1 MKLEVAGKWFSEV
14 GNGRVK
20 VYHELFDQLL
30 ENNAK
35 KYVLVSFGVEEKN
48 RVYFLKIIGFI
59 QDRLKKVIFSKVQ
72 QPI

>member
-1 MKLEVAGKWFSEV
+1 MKL
-14 GNGRVK
+14 
-20 VYHELFDQLL
+20 YHELFDQLL

>member
-1 MKLEVAGKWFSEV
+1 MKL
-14 GNGRVK
+14 
-20 VYHELFDQLL
+20 YHELFDQLL

-59 QDRLKKVIFSKVQ
+59 QGRLKKVIFSKVQ

>member
-1 MKLEVAGKWFSEV
+1 MKL
-14 GNGRVK
+14 
-20 VYHELFDQLL
+20 YHELFDQLL

-59 QDRLKKVIFSKVQ
+59 PDRLKKVIFSKVQ